1 MKEKLEGYIKEALEE
16 LGITD
21 VAFTMEHPADMTHGD
36 WATNLAMMAAKKA
49 DKNPRVLAEEIVAK
63 LQAKRVPDIAAID
76 VAGPGFINFKIA
88 PTVFDKELSRVI
100 SKEEKGEKWGWN
112 DTLKGK
118 KVMVEYTDPN
128 PFKEFHIGHL
138 MSNAIGESISRLVE
152 ASGAEVKRAC
162 YQGDVGL
169 HVAKAILSMKDHPEA
184 FLSNKPAESAAL
196 LGSAYAAGSDAYES
210 SEVWKK
216 EAVEVNKKIYNRS
229 DTVVNELYDK
239 YRKVSLDG
247 FQEIYSRL
255 GTKFDNFFFE
265 SETGETGKKVVAEN
279 KIKVFEESEGA
290 T

>member
-112 DTLKGK
+112 ETLNGK

-128 PFKEFHIGHL
+128 PFKEFHVGHL
-138 MSNAIGESISRLVE
+138 MSNTIGESISRLVE
-152 ASGAEVKRAC
+152 AAGAEVKRAC

-169 HVAKAILSMKDHPEA
+169 HVAKAIYGNEKVKARSAKEWGQAYTIGAKSYEEDEEA
-184 FLSNKPAESAAL
+184 KKEIHELNQKI
-196 LGSAYAAGSDAYES
+196 YRRSDA
-210 SEVWKK
+210 
-216 EAVEVNKKIYNRS
+216 
-229 DTVVNELYDK
+229 
-239 YRKVSLDG
+239 
-247 FQEIYSRL
+247 
-255 GTKFDNFFFE
+255 
-265 SETGETGKKVVAEN
+265 
-279 KIKVFEESEGA
+279 
-290 T
+290 